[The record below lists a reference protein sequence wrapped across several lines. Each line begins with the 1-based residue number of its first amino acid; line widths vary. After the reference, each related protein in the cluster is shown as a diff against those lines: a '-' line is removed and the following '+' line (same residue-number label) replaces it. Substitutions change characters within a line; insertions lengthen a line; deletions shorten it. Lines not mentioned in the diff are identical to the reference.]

1 MPSSVSLGDALVSTR
16 RMVGTRAATY
26 ALCKVSMHTRTSAE
40 RTTAKRHTEMRSD
53 RISKTDLSDGVI
65 TLSTASV
72 RIATLRKTQKK
83 KTVVRLKLH
92 ARVK

>member
-1 MPSSVSLGDALVSTR
+1 MLGVR
-16 RMVGTRAATY
+16 KG
-26 ALCKVSMHTRTSAE
+26 
-40 RTTAKRHTEMRSD
+40 
-53 RISKTDLSDGVI
+53 IDLSDAVI

-72 RIATLRKTQKK
+72 RMDNLRKTQKK

>member
-1 MPSSVSLGDALVSTR
+1 MRAGVKKLGVRLL
-16 RMVGTRAATY
+16 RARA
-26 ALCKVSMHTRTSAE
+26 RE
-40 RTTAKRHTEMRSD
+40 G
-53 RISKTDLSDGVI
+53 IGGLSDAVI

-72 RIATLRKTQKK
+72 RMDNLRKTQKK

>member
-1 MPSSVSLGDALVSTR
+1 
-16 RMVGTRAATY
+16 
-26 ALCKVSMHTRTSAE
+26 
-40 RTTAKRHTEMRSD
+40 MRSGVKK
-53 RISKTDLSDGVI
+53 RGVGLPSARGREGIGLSDAVI

-72 RIATLRKTQKK
+72 RMDNLRKTQKK

>member
-1 MPSSVSLGDALVSTR
+1 MGAAGLGQRERAGVR
-16 RMVGTRAATY
+16 KRGVGLLRARVGKGY
-26 ALCKVSMHTRTSAE
+26 
-40 RTTAKRHTEMRSD
+40 
-53 RISKTDLSDGVI
+53 LSDAVI

-72 RIATLRKTQKK
+72 KMDNLRKTQKK

>member
-1 MPSSVSLGDALVSTR
+1 MFGLGAAGLGQSEVRGKNRGVGLPSARGREGIGLIG
-16 RMVGTRAATY
+16 
-26 ALCKVSMHTRTSAE
+26 
-40 RTTAKRHTEMRSD
+40 
-53 RISKTDLSDGVI
+53 LSDAVI

-72 RIATLRKTQKK
+72 RMDNLRKTQKK